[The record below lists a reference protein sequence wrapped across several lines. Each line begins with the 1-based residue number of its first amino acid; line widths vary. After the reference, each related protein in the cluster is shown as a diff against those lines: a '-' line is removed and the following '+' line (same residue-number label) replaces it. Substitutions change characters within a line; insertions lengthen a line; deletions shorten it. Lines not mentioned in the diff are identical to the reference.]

1 MQERQLIKL
10 LLKKKFYDKNKSK
23 VSKTTFTNGLGSVFT
38 TIQKAH
44 EDYEKDLSIDELIDL
59 HLEKYNPALTRA
71 AQVNFKSMVNEI
83 KDEQEPNENV
93 VEDILSAVHKRNLAH
108 KVAVVATDIFNG
120 HSRSFNDI
128 KDLLEGTQEEIQE
141 EEAVTDD
148 IGQLIE
154 SLEIQTK
161 FEFNLP
167 SLHEQVPGI
176 GAGNLVI
183 LFARPESGKTAF
195 WVNLVGGIQG
205 FASQGAK
212 VHALIN
218 EEPAVRT
225 QMRVINA
232 HTGMT
237 KEEIIDNMELA
248 KDKWKDIKDNVK
260 LMDTVD
266 WTLDDVNAHC
276 EQHNPDI
283 LIIDQLDKVNVVGNF
298 SRTDEKLRAVYTGAR
313 EIAKRHDCCVIAISQ
328 ASADAH
334 GKTSISF
341 DMMENSKTG
350 KAAEADLIIGIG
362 KHGSLDSLDTTRVL
376 CISKNK
382 ISGYHGE
389 ITCNIEP
396 QLSRYRV

>member
-128 KDLLEGTQEEIQE
+128 KDLLEGTQEEVQK

-148 IGQLIE
+148 IGELIE

-237 KEEIIDNMELA
+237 KEEIVDNMELA
-248 KDKWKDIKDNVK
+248 KDKWSSIKDNVK

-276 EQHNPDI
+276 EQHKPDI

-313 EIAKRHDCCVIAISQ
+313 EVAKRHDCCVIAISQ

>member
-10 LLKKKFYDKNKSK
+10 LLKKKFYDNNKSK
-23 VSKTTFTNGLGSVFT
+23 VSKTTFTNGLGNVFT

-44 EDYEKDLSIDELIDL
+44 EEYQQDLSIDELIDL

-71 AQVNFKSMVNEI
+71 ARVNFQSMVDEI
-83 KDEQEPNENV
+83 RKEQEPSEDV
-93 VEDILSAVHKRNLAH
+93 AADILTAVHKRNLAH

-120 HSRSFNDI
+120 HDRSFNDI
-128 KDLLEGTQEEIQE
+128 KDLLEGTQTETQE

-148 IGQLIE
+148 IGELMD
-154 SLEIQTK
+154 SLDIQTK

-237 KEEIIDNMELA
+237 KDEIVDNMDVA

-266 WTLDDVNAHC
+266 WTLDDVNDHC

>member
-10 LLKKKFYDKNKSK
+10 LLKKNFYEKNKGK
-23 VSKTTFTNGLGSVFT
+23 VSKTTFTNGLGNFFS
-38 TIQKAH
+38 TIERAH
-44 EDYEKDLSIDELIDL
+44 KDYEDDLTIDELIDL
-59 HLEKYNPALTRA
+59 HTEKYNPALTRA
-71 AQVNFKSMVNEI
+71 ARINFETLVQEI
-83 KDEQEPNENV
+83 KDEQEPNEDI

-120 HSRSFNDI
+120 HDRSFNDI
-128 KDLLEGTQEEIQE
+128 KDLLEGTQTDIQE

-148 IGQLIE
+148 IGELMD
-154 SLEIQTK
+154 SLDIQTK

-237 KEEIIDNMELA
+237 KDEILDNMDVA
-248 KDKWKDIKDNVK
+248 KDKWKAIKDNVK
-260 LMDTVD
+260 LLDTVD
-266 WTLDDVNAHC
+266 WTIEDVNAHC
-276 EQHNPDI
+276 ERHKPDI
-283 LIIDQLDKVNVVGNF
+283 LIIDQLDKVNVIGNF

>member
-71 AQVNFKSMVNEI
+71 AQVNFRSMVDEI
-83 KDEQEPNENV
+83 RDEQEPNEDV

-108 KVAVVATDIFNG
+108 KIAVVATDIFNG

-128 KDLLEGTQEEIQE
+128 NALLEGTHEEVQEED
-141 EEAVTDD
+141 AVTDD
-148 IGQLIE
+148 IAELMD
-154 SLEIQTK
+154 SLDIQTK
-161 FEFNLP
+161 FSFNLP
-167 SLHEQVPGI
+167 SLNEQVPGV

-195 WVNLVGGIQG
+195 WVNLVGGLQG

-237 KEEIIDNMELA
+237 KEEIVDNMELA

-266 WTLDDVNAHC
+266 WTIDDVNNHC
-276 EQHNPDI
+276 ELHKPDI

>member
-10 LLKKKFYDKNKSK
+10 LLKKKFYDNNKSK
-23 VSKTTFTNGLGSVFT
+23 VSKTTFTNGLGNVFT

-44 EDYEKDLSIDELIDL
+44 EEYQQDLSIDELIDL

-71 AQVNFKSMVNEI
+71 ARVNFQSMVDEI
-83 KDEQEPNENV
+83 RKEQEPSEDV
-93 VEDILSAVHKRNLAH
+93 AADILTAVHKRNLAH

-120 HSRSFNDI
+120 HDRSFNDI
-128 KDLLEGTQEEIQE
+128 KDLLEGTQTETQE

-148 IGQLIE
+148 IGELMD
-154 SLEIQTK
+154 SLDIQTK

-237 KEEIIDNMELA
+237 KDEIVDNMDVA

-266 WTLDDVNAHC
+266 WTIDDVNNHC
-276 EQHNPDI
+276 EQHKPDI

>member
-128 KDLLEGTQEEIQE
+128 KDLLEGTQEEVQK

-148 IGQLIE
+148 IGELIE

-237 KEEIIDNMELA
+237 KEEIVDNMELA
-248 KDKWKDIKDNVK
+248 KDKWSSIKDNVK

-276 EQHNPDI
+276 EQHKPDI

-313 EIAKRHDCCVIAISQ
+313 EVAKRHDCCVIAISQ

-362 KHGSLDSLDTTRVL
+362 NRASNDPTNTSRVL
-376 CISKNK
+376 NVSKNK
-382 ISGYHGE
+382 ITGWHGDPSCLLDKY
-389 ITCNIEP
+389 I
-396 QLSRYRV
+396 SRFTD

>member
-10 LLKKKFYDKNKSK
+10 LLKKKFYDKNKAK
-23 VSKTTFTNGLGSVFT
+23 VSKTTFTNGLGNVFT

-71 AQVNFKSMVNEI
+71 ARINFESMVDEI
-83 KDEQEPNENV
+83 RNEQEPNENV
-93 VEDILSAVHKRNLAH
+93 VEDILTAVHKRNLAH

-128 KDLLEGTQEEIQE
+128 KDLLEGTQEEVQE

-148 IGQLIE
+148 IGELIE

-205 FASQGAK
+205 FAAQGAK

-237 KEEIIDNMELA
+237 KEEILDNMDVA

-276 EQHNPDI
+276 EQHKPDI

>member
-10 LLKKKFYDKNKSK
+10 LLKKSFYDKNKSK
-23 VSKTTFTNGLGSVFT
+23 VSKTTFTNGLGNVFT
-38 TIQKAH
+38 TIEKAH
-44 EDYEKDLSIDELIDL
+44 ADYAEDLSIDELIDL

-71 AQVNFKSMVNEI
+71 ARVNFESMVAEI
-83 KDEQEPNENV
+83 RDEQEPNEHV

-120 HSRSFNDI
+120 HNRSFNDI
-128 KDLLEGTQEEIQE
+128 KDLLDGTQEEVQE

-148 IGQLIE
+148 IAKLMD

-161 FEFNLP
+161 FQFNLP

-195 WVNLVGGIQG
+195 WVNLVGGLQG

-218 EEPAVRT
+218 EEPAIRT
-225 QMRVINA
+225 QMRIINA

-237 KEEIIDNMELA
+237 NVEIEDNMELA
-248 KDKWKDIKDNVK
+248 KEKWASIKDNVK
-260 LMDTVD
+260 LLDTVD
-266 WTLDDVNAHC
+266 WNLDDVNAHC
-276 EQHNPDI
+276 EKHKPDI

-313 EIAKRHDCCVIAISQ
+313 EVAKRHDCCVIAISQ

-389 ITCNIEP
+389 IACNIEP

>member
-128 KDLLEGTQEEIQE
+128 KDLLEGTQEEVQK

-148 IGQLIE
+148 IGELIE

-237 KEEIIDNMELA
+237 KEEIVDNMELA
-248 KDKWKDIKDNVK
+248 KDKWSSIKDNVK

-276 EQHNPDI
+276 EQHKPDI

-313 EIAKRHDCCVIAISQ
+313 EVAKRHECCVIAISQ

>member
-10 LLKKKFYDKNKSK
+10 LLKKKFYDKNKAK

-128 KDLLEGTQEEIQE
+128 KDLLEGTQEEVQK

-148 IGQLIE
+148 IGELIE

-237 KEEIIDNMELA
+237 KEEIVDNMELA
-248 KDKWKDIKDNVK
+248 KDKWSSIKDNVK

-276 EQHNPDI
+276 EQHKPDI